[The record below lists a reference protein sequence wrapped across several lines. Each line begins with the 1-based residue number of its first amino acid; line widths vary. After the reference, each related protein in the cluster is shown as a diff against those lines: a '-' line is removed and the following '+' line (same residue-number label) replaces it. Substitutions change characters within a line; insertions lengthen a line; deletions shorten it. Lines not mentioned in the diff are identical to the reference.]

1 MGNER
6 RALVVGLGIA
16 GMSAAIR
23 LEQAGWQP
31 VIVERSPERRT
42 GGYFIGMFPE
52 GVAAAE
58 RLGVYNEIVKRTMTD
73 VVNWEIAGDGKREP
87 GLGFGDQPGAPQSV
101 LRGDIEAGLWT
112 KVDGRI
118 EVRFD
123 TSPDEIFQSANSA
136 MVTLRTGATGQ
147 TYTEPF
153 DLVVGAD
160 GMRSTV
166 RRLVFGPDDQ
176 FLKPMNAM
184 ICAFQMS
191 RQLPGLGDREAAVI
205 SEPKRSMW
213 IFTMEDTPPT
223 VLLTYRTKDIDEQF
237 SSPAPQILREVFA
250 GVSAGGLIEA
260 AIDELERAP
269 QMLFD
274 SVNQVQM
281 DTWHKGHVVLVGD
294 AAWCLT
300 LYSGMGATA
309 GMLGGATLGD
319 KLAEH
324 PGEPAKALETYA
336 AAMRPFVTKHQHLAL
351 HKAQLFVPSNITSH
365 WLRRHVVR
373 AIGLKE
379 AHSRRTKSGA
389 ALR

>member
-1 MGNER
+1 MSTQGK
-6 RALVVGLGIA
+6 ALVVGLGIA
-16 GMSAAIR
+16 GMATAIR
-23 LEQAGWQP
+23 LKEAGWQP

-52 GVAAAE
+52 GVAAAQ
-58 RLGVYNEIVKRTMTD
+58 RLGVYDEIVKRTMPD
-73 VVNWEIAGDGKREP
+73 VVNWEINADGERKP
-87 GLGFGDQPGAPQSV
+87 GMGFADQPGKPQSV

-112 KVDGRI
+112 KVDGQI

-123 TSPDEIFQSANSA
+123 TSPDEIFQSATGV
-136 MVTLRTGATGQ
+136 MVTLRTGSTGE
-147 TYTEPF
+147 TRTEPF

-166 RRLVFGPDDQ
+166 RRLVFGPDEK
-176 FLKPMNAM
+176 FLKPMEAM

-191 RQLPGLGDREAAVI
+191 RQLPGLGDREAAIV

-223 VLLTYRTKDIDEQF
+223 VLLTYRTKNIDEQF
-237 SSPAPQILREVFA
+237 TSPAPQVLREVFA

-274 SVNQVQM
+274 SVNQVRM
-281 DTWHKGHVVLVGD
+281 DRWHEGRVVLVGD

-319 KLAEH
+319 KLAEN
-324 PGEPAKALETYA
+324 PGEVTKALA
-336 AAMRPFVTKHQHLAL
+336 AFDAELRPLMTKHQQLAL
-351 HKAQLFVPSNITSH
+351 HKSQLFVPSNVTAH
-365 WLRRHVVR
+365 WLRKHIVR
-373 AIGLKE
+373 AITAK
-379 AHSRRTKSGA
+379 GA
-389 ALR
+389 REREKAAAGA